1 MFKKLGTYVPGT
13 SFSSVLAWM
22 GFAVARKWEAC
33 RSHPRV
39 LESERTPAF
48 LLLLLLLLLLLVM
61 LASAAGAS
69 AAAAAA
75 NVLLVGPARC
85 SFFLFQ
91 LSRESCTSII
101 IMDVVRTLREV
112 PGTNTNNI

>member
-22 GFAVARKWEAC
+22 GFAVARNKEAC
-33 RSHPRV
+33 PWHPRV
-39 LESERTPAF
+39 LESDRTPDF
-48 LLLLLLLLLLLVM
+48 LLLLLLLLLRLLL

-75 NVLLVGPARC
+75 PAPRTAGWSC
-85 SFFLFQ
+85 SVFFFY
-91 LSRESCTSII
+91 
-101 IMDVVRTLREV
+101 
-112 PGTNTNNI
+112 